1 MSLITPAKLT
11 EALETFLKTFK
22 DKSGKLKYRIR
33 LSQMVSI
40 GSKSLVVDFED
51 LLMHNLDLANR
62 LRNEPDD
69 IIPSFN
75 DAAYEAL
82 RVENPDYAKRIRK
95 DIKVRIRNLTDKLS
109 LRQITTEHLDKLV
122 SVTGMVVRAS
132 ELKPLALEAA
142 FICNRGHITK
152 IPQSGIVLKKPS
164 KCIEANCKSI
174 KFELDMKSTV
184 FIDYQIIRLQ
194 ELPEELPPGQLP
206 QAFDVSLQGDIVN
219 TARPG
224 DRVILTGIVRA
235 EAEYSQSAGKL
246 RIFRSKIEGNY
257 VEVLGKEP
265 ELIQITKE
273 DEELIHSIASQ
284 PGAYER
290 LIESVAPTIHGYETQ
305 KEAILL
311 LVTGSPQRVM
321 PDGTTIRGDVNV
333 LLVGDPGTAKSEFL
347 KYAARIAPRGLYTS
361 GRGSTAAG
369 LCVAGDTC
377 IMTEEGIHRIGQLV
391 ESELLRGNA
400 LVEGGFIAATMPQ
413 ARRVAAPGE
422 GMKGIGV
429 HKIVNYFRTPP
440 CPSITFHT
448 RLGKSLTVTP
458 ETPVLCSR
466 EGQVAIWRRASDI
479 KVGEYLAYA
488 HELPEIKAKVQVLI
502 SWLPDHYLIHCSP
515 CFLRRLMKE
524 LRQRYRTLLKAA
536 EDMTIPEDDLYHN
549 WFSGRMYPKLGELRK
564 ILAALNRSE
573 EELSRNIKAIIY
585 RSYRGTERVKLPVYP
600 DKRFMEFLGDV
611 YSNGEL
617 LKDSRKKNAY
627 TIGYFNGDK
636 AYVRAF
642 CARVK
647 ELFGISATP
656 KKDPRERC
664 HLARFQNRVVADL
677 LQSFGLRPGR
687 KAKIISLPKNIAS
700 LRNELLAPFLRQ
712 VFTNDGGVVRR
723 KCVQVTTASKDFA
736 EQLQMLL
743 LRFGIVCSMRRRPG
757 KEVKFKDKYIRS
769 GDRYEVS
776 VWDKESLVKY
786 RDLIGF
792 GDVKKARLLEETIKE
807 KKGTHRNYRL
817 KDGFAF
823 LKVVKKEY
831 GHLDRMYDLTIND
844 AQAFVANGFVV
855 HNTAAVVRERT
866 GMMMLEAG
874 AVVLADQGVAAIDE
888 FDKMRTED
896 RNALHE
902 VMEQQTVSVAKGG
915 IVATLNARTSILA
928 ASNPILGK
936 YDPYRNIADNLNLP
950 IPLLTRFDLIFVLRD
965 IPDRAKDEQLARHVL
980 ELHRKGEYATAPPID
995 FNLLRKYI
1003 IYAKKIQP
1011 TLTKE
1016 AEKKILEYY
1025 LEMRKIGSE
1034 FMITVTP
1041 RQLESLIRLATARAR
1056 IMLRDK
1062 ITEEDA
1068 IRAISLMR
1076 RMLET
1081 VGVDVKTGKID
1092 LGVLHGRPLS
1102 ERTLLETALDIFK
1115 TLEGP
1120 QKNPVEGRAFIEE
1133 LVKTKKFTQEDA
1145 QRMLQ
1150 TLNRSGQIYEVKP
1163 GF

>member
-1 MSLITPAKLT
+1 MNDVSIITPAKLT
-11 EALETFLKTFK
+11 EALESFLKTFK
-22 DKSGKLKYRIR
+22 DKSGKLKYRAR

-51 LLMHNLDLANR
+51 LLMHNLDVANR
-62 LRNEPDD
+62 LQNEPDD
-69 IIPSFN
+69 IIPSFIK
-75 DAAYEAL
+75 ATYEAL
-82 RVENPDYAKRIRK
+82 RAENPDYAERIRK
-95 DIKVRIRNLTDKLS
+95 DIQVRIRNLTDKLS
-109 LRQITTEHLDKLV
+109 LRRITTEHLDKLV
-122 SVTGMVVRAS
+122 SVNGMVVRAS

-142 FICNRGHITK
+142 FRCTKGHITK
-152 IPQSGIVLKKPS
+152 IPQSGIILRKPS
-164 KCIEANCKSI
+164 RCSEANCKSI

-224 DRVILTGIVRA
+224 DRVVLTGIMRA

-246 RIFRSKIEGNY
+246 RLFRSRIEGNY

-265 ELIQITKE
+265 EFIQITKE
-273 DEELIHSIASQ
+273 EEELIHSMASQ

-290 LIESVAPTIHGYETQ
+290 LIESVAPAIHGFETQ

-321 PDGTTIRGDVNV
+321 PDSTTIRGDVNV
-333 LLVGDPGTAKSEFL
+333 LLVGDPGTAKSEIL
-347 KYAARIAPRGLYTS
+347 KYTARIAPRGLYTS

-369 LCVAGDTC
+369 L
-377 IMTEEGIHRIGQLV
+377 
-391 ESELLRGNA
+391 
-400 LVEGGFIAATMPQ
+400 
-413 ARRVAAPGE
+413 
-422 GMKGIGV
+422 
-429 HKIVNYFRTPP
+429 
-440 CPSITFHT
+440 
-448 RLGKSLTVTP
+448 
-458 ETPVLCSR
+458 
-466 EGQVAIWRRASDI
+466 
-479 KVGEYLAYA
+479 
-488 HELPEIKAKVQVLI
+488 
-502 SWLPDHYLIHCSP
+502 
-515 CFLRRLMKE
+515 
-524 LRQRYRTLLKAA
+524 
-536 EDMTIPEDDLYHN
+536 
-549 WFSGRMYPKLGELRK
+549 
-564 ILAALNRSE
+564 
-573 EELSRNIKAIIY
+573 
-585 RSYRGTERVKLPVYP
+585 
-600 DKRFMEFLGDV
+600 
-611 YSNGEL
+611 
-617 LKDSRKKNAY
+617 
-627 TIGYFNGDK
+627 
-636 AYVRAF
+636 
-642 CARVK
+642 
-647 ELFGISATP
+647 
-656 KKDPRERC
+656 
-664 HLARFQNRVVADL
+664 
-677 LQSFGLRPGR
+677 
-687 KAKIISLPKNIAS
+687 
-700 LRNELLAPFLRQ
+700 
-712 VFTNDGGVVRR
+712 
-723 KCVQVTTASKDFA
+723 
-736 EQLQMLL
+736 
-743 LRFGIVCSMRRRPG
+743 
-757 KEVKFKDKYIRS
+757 
-769 GDRYEVS
+769 
-776 VWDKESLVKY
+776 
-786 RDLIGF
+786 
-792 GDVKKARLLEETIKE
+792 
-807 KKGTHRNYRL
+807 
-817 KDGFAF
+817 
-823 LKVVKKEY
+823 
-831 GHLDRMYDLTIND
+831 
-844 AQAFVANGFVV
+844 
-855 HNTAAVVRERT
+855 TAAVVRERT

-902 VMEQQTVSVAKGG
+902 MMEQQTVSVAKGG

-980 ELHRKGEYATAPPID
+980 ELHRKGEYVTAPPID
-995 FNLLRKYI
+995 SNLLRKYI
-1003 IYAKKIQP
+1003 MYAKKIQP
-1011 TLTKE
+1011 ILTKE
-1016 AEKKILEYY
+1016 AEEKILEYY

-1062 ITEEDA
+1062 VTEEDA

-1120 QKNPVEGRAFIEE
+1120 QKNPVEGRAFIDE

-1150 TLNRSGQIYEVKP
+1150 TLNRSGQI
-1163 GF
+1163 